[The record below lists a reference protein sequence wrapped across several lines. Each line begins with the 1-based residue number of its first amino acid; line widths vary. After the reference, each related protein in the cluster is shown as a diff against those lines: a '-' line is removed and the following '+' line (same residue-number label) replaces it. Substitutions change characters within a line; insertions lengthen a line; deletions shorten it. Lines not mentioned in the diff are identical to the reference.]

1 MEDVLDP
8 NETVIWSGK
17 PDKKALMLPAF
28 YGIFIALF
36 FLGITSIF
44 LMTGTPFLMSPA
56 VVTIPLAIAL
66 IIVPPLWQY
75 RKMPHS
81 AYMITNQRLIIKSGI
96 TEQDIWFTDLDNI
109 KDTLVRIGFVDKIL
123 GTGKLYPITP
133 EYPYEPKMRA
143 YSQGGMY
150 KLTKVYNIVEQK
162 YDEIAEI
169 ELYRHDQSRP
179 RLEALTEP
187 YAVQKLLKE
196 AIFGA
201 GTNYVSCEYCKFR
214 YDLNKEGKCPNC
226 GGTQSHKYSSI

>member
-17 PDKKALMLPAF
+17 PDKKAFMLPAF

-66 IIVPPLWQY
+66 IIVPPLWEY
-75 RKMPHS
+75 RKMPYS

-109 KDTLVRIGFVDKIL
+109 KDTLVKIGFVDKIL

-133 EYPYEPKMRA
+133 E
-143 YSQGGMY
+143 
-150 KLTKVYNIVEQK
+150 
-162 YDEIAEI
+162 
-169 ELYRHDQSRP
+169 
-179 RLEALTEP
+179 
-187 YAVQKLLKE
+187 
-196 AIFGA
+196 
-201 GTNYVSCEYCKFR
+201 
-214 YDLNKEGKCPNC
+214 
-226 GGTQSHKYSSI
+226 